1 MTELLFLLGVLLL
14 VAANG
19 FFVAAEFSLV
29 RAREG
34 RVEQLRDE
42 GRRQAP
48 LVLAQIDRIDEYLSA
63 CQLGITMASLG
74 IGFLGEPAI
83 ASLLEDAFGDSISHS
98 LSLAI
103 SLTFAYLITTALHI
117 TVGEQVPKI
126 YAIVHAERTALRVA
140 RPLHWFRVGFT
151 PVIWAP
157 NTASNAILRVVG
169 VDPRAEFE
177 EVSSA
182 DDLKLIIARSTRGG
196 KLDPGEAGMLSGV
209 FHLHEQEARQVM
221 PPIPAV
227 VTVDVSE
234 TVETA
239 LRSAV
244 DSGHTRLVVT
254 EEGNT
259 DRIKGVVHVNSLARK
274 MMTDGPEAPI
284 AESVKDALI
293 VPETKPLDDLLAD
306 LQRERASMAVVV
318 DEYGRTAGIVT
329 IEDIIEEVVGE
340 IADET
345 DPAVAGLRR
354 LANGDWWVRGHVPI
368 TDLADY
374 GVDLPV
380 DSEAY
385 NSVGGFVF
393 GELGR
398 LPKRG
403 DMVQVNGYSL
413 RVEAVR
419 ENRVEAVRIRDH
431 HARGETGP
439 PDGTTTV
446 RPVEQAAST
455 PREVER
461 RASEQ

>member
-1 MTELLFLLGVLLL
+1 MTELLFLLGILLL

-29 RAREG
+29 RARES
-34 RVEQLRDE
+34 RIEQMRDE
-42 GRRQAP
+42 GRRRAP

-83 ASLLEDAFGDSISHS
+83 ASLLEDILGDSISHS
-98 LSLAI
+98 VSLAI
-103 SLTFAYLITTALHI
+103 SLTIAYLVTTALHI
-117 TVGEQVPKI
+117 TLGEQVPKI

-140 RPLHWFRVGFT
+140 RPLQWFSVGLS
-151 PVIWAP
+151 PLIWAL
-157 NTASNAILRVVG
+157 NTASNAILRLVG

-221 PPIPAV
+221 TPIPAV
-227 VTVDVSE
+227 VTVDVSDS
-234 TVETA
+234 VETA
-239 LRSAV
+239 LRRAV
-244 DSGHTRLVVT
+244 DSGHTRMVVT
-254 EEGNT
+254 EDGNT
-259 DRIKGVVHVNSLARK
+259 DRIKGVVHVNSLARRL
-274 MMTDGPEAPI
+274 MTDGPEASI
-284 AESVKDALI
+284 ADSVKDALI

-306 LQRERASMAVVV
+306 LQRERASMAVVI

-345 DPAVAGLRR
+345 DPAVAGIRR

-374 GVDLPV
+374 GLALPV

-385 NSVGGFVF
+385 NSVGGYVF

-413 RVEAVR
+413 RVESVR

-431 HARGETGP
+431 HPGEQGDPAAAPADP
-439 PDGTTTV
+439 PF
-446 RPVEQAAST
+446 RP
-455 PREVER
+455 
-461 RASEQ
+461 

>member
-1 MTELLFLLGVLLL
+1 MTELLFLLAVLVL

-29 RAREG
+29 RTRES
-34 RVEQLRDE
+34 RIEQLRDE
-42 GRRQAP
+42 GKRSAS
-48 LVLAQIDRIDEYLSA
+48 LVLRQIDHIDEYLSA

-83 ASLLEDAFGDSISHS
+83 ASVLEDLFGDSISHS

-126 YAIVHAERTALRVA
+126 YSIVHAERTVLRVA
-140 RPLHWFRVGFT
+140 RPLHWFRVALS
-151 PVIWAP
+151 PLIWAL
-157 NTASNAILRVVG
+157 NTASNAMLRVVG
-169 VDPRAEFE
+169 VDSRAEFE

-182 DDLKLIIARSTRGG
+182 EDLKLIIARSSRGG

-221 PPIPAV
+221 TPIPAV
-227 VTVDVSE
+227 VTVDSSD

-239 LRSAV
+239 LRRAV

-254 EEGNT
+254 EENNT
-259 DRIKGVVHVNSLARK
+259 DRIRGVVHVNSLARRL
-274 MMTDGPEAPI
+274 MTDGPDASI
-284 AESVKDALI
+284 AESVKDVLI

-306 LQRERASMAVVV
+306 LQRERASMAVVI

-345 DPAVAGLRR
+345 DPAVAGVRR

-368 TDLADY
+368 TDLSDY
-374 GVDLPV
+374 GLELPV

-393 GELGR
+393 GQLGR

-413 RVEAVR
+413 RVESVR

-431 HARGETGP
+431 H
-439 PDGTTTV
+439 
-446 RPVEQAAST
+446 
-455 PREVER
+455 
-461 RASEQ
+461 SEQDRGATPAPADAPFRP

>member
-1 MTELLFLLGVLLL
+1 MTELLFLLGILLL

-29 RAREG
+29 RARES
-34 RVEQLRDE
+34 RIEQMRDE
-42 GRRQAP
+42 GRRRAP

-83 ASLLEDAFGDSISHS
+83 ASLLENILGNSISHS
-98 LSLAI
+98 VSLAI
-103 SLTFAYLITTALHI
+103 SLTIAYLVTTALHI
-117 TVGEQVPKI
+117 TLGEQVPKI
-126 YAIVHAERTALRVA
+126 YAIVHAEKTALRVA
-140 RPLHWFRVGFT
+140 RPLQWFSVGLS
-151 PVIWAP
+151 PLIWAL
-157 NTASNAILRVVG
+157 NTASNAILRLVG

-221 PPIPAV
+221 TPIPAV
-227 VTVDVSE
+227 VTVDVSDS
-234 TVETA
+234 VETA
-239 LRSAV
+239 LRRAV
-244 DSGHTRLVVT
+244 DSGHTRMVVT
-254 EEGNT
+254 EDGNT
-259 DRIKGVVHVNSLARK
+259 DRIKGVVHVNSLARRL
-274 MMTDGPEAPI
+274 MTDGPEASI
-284 AESVKDALI
+284 ADSVKDALI

-306 LQRERASMAVVV
+306 LQRERASMAVVI

-345 DPAVAGLRR
+345 DPAVAGIRR

-368 TDLADY
+368 TDLTDY
-374 GVDLPV
+374 GLALPV

-385 NSVGGFVF
+385 NSVGGYVF

-413 RVEAVR
+413 RVESVR

-431 HARGETGP
+431 H
-439 PDGTTTV
+439 
-446 RPVEQAAST
+446 
-455 PREVER
+455 PREQGDPTAAPADPPFR
-461 RASEQ
+461 P